1 MTLEQLRI
9 FVAVAEREH
18 MTQAAGALNMTQ
30 SAASASIA
38 ALEARHRIKLFDR
51 MGRRIALTSA
61 GKSFLVEAKA
71 VLAQAFVAEQA
82 LADLAGLKTGALTLA
97 ASQTIGNY
105 WLPPRLSR
113 FAALYPGIA
122 IRLTICNT
130 EEVAALALAG
140 EVDLGFVEGEV
151 DEPALAIRPIDEDE
165 LILVAAPGRF
175 PSLTGSDVEW
185 LTQSPWVAR
194 EKGSGTRTAFEAA
207 LHHFGVATSARNIVL
222 ELPSNEA
229 VRAAVEAGSGLAA
242 MSRLVVNASINAGS
256 LVALPLALPRRQF
269 FLLRHKER
277 YESLAARAFVESAE
291 RFASSP
297 R

>member
-18 MTQAAGALNMTQ
+18 MTHAAEALNMTQ
-30 SAASASIA
+30 SAASAAIA
-38 ALEARHRIKLFDR
+38 ALEARHCVKLFDR
-51 MGRRIALTSA
+51 LGRRIALTSA

-71 VLAQAFVAEQA
+71 LLARAFAAEQA

-113 FAALYPGIA
+113 FVELYPGVSIKLH
-122 IRLTICNT
+122 IGNT
-130 EEVAALALAG
+130 EEVAALAAAG

-165 LILVAAPGRF
+165 LILVAAPGRAP
-175 PSLTGSDVEW
+175 PSDRLDAQW
-185 LTQSPWVAR
+185 LAQAPWVAR
-194 EKGSGTRTAFEAA
+194 EKGSGTRTSIEAA
-207 LHHFGVATSARNIVL
+207 LQNFGVATSARNIVL

-242 MSRLVVNASINAGS
+242 MSRLVVSASIKAGS

-269 FLLRHKER
+269 FILRHKER
-277 YESLAARAFVESAE
+277 YESRAAQAFVRETE
-291 RFASSP
+291 NI
-297 R
+297 